1 MPYKKYRELAQWGR
15 IDTQIFKRHW
25 KAVNAERQKK
35 FEIPDAVKAYG
46 PVIHNPND
54 PSFFKQFE
62 DPINSPLLSHP
73 ALRPPP
79 VEEHPLYNPKECH
92 VYESFEPF
100 SDGIDQACHLMKA
113 IKFDN
118 FPADVLNAEYNIL
131 RNTAEHDVR
140 DCIMQG
146 ERYDPTL
153 EPLEIQLDKILFWVK
168 HPRLHGTPTLKRNNI
183 ILESLFRKVLLS
195 AVKEG
200 KLENIRYDRNTY
212 FSAILNNRGFE
223 DSPLVIRG
231 NPHLIVQSD
240 FPLKPWANEDAIQAS
255 RDQPVVDVY
264 PINPLIDFSSS
275 NLYNRTALI
284 PRAIIP
290 NLHINTLFVARQ
302 QNQKY
307 PWTTEQNAANAI
319 ILCFG
324 GALAE
329 ATRNLSEEAIA
340 KLGDLEKPVMAKTVQ
355 LVDGK
360 LDLVAVQLNT
370 LDLSSR
376 NGIKNF
382 VWCKKAVPL
391 YKPIPFWENMVE
403 VEGLNIKGFNN
414 FVSLLL
420 KK

>member
-1 MPYKKYRELAQWGR
+1 MPYKKYRELAQWGK
-15 IDTQIFKRHW
+15 IDTQVFKRHW
-25 KAVNAERQKK
+25 KNANAERQQK
-35 FEIPDAVKAYG
+35 FEIPEAVKAYG
-46 PVIHNPND
+46 AVIHNPND
-54 PSFFKQFE
+54 PTFFKQFE
-62 DPINSPLLSHP
+62 ASPSSPLLSHP
-73 ALRPPP
+73 AFRPPP
-79 VEEHPLYNPKECH
+79 IEEHPLYNTKKCH
-92 VYESFEPF
+92 LYESFEPF
-100 SDGIDQACHLMKA
+100 SDGIDQACHLIKA
-113 IKFDN
+113 IKFDDL
-118 FPADVLNAEYNIL
+118 PSEVLNAEHNIL
-131 RNTAEHDVR
+131 RNTAEDDVR

-146 ERYDPTL
+146 ERYDPSL
-153 EPLEIQLDKILFWVK
+153 EPLEKQLDKILFWVK
-168 HPRLHGTPTLKRNNI
+168 HPRLHGTPVIKRNNI

-200 KLENIRYDRNTY
+200 KLENIRFDRNAY
-212 FSAILNNRGFE
+212 ISGILNNRGFE

-231 NPHLIVQSD
+231 NPHLIVQGD
-240 FPLKPWANEDAIQAS
+240 FPLKPWAKNDAVQAS

-264 PINPLIDFSSS
+264 PIHPLIDFSTS
-275 NLYNRTALI
+275 NLYNRTSLI
-284 PRAIIP
+284 PRSAIS
-290 NLHINTLFVARQ
+290 NLHVNTLFIARQ
-302 QNQKY
+302 QSQKY

-319 ILCFG
+319 MICFG

-340 KLGDLEKPVMAKTVQ
+340 KLGDLEKPILVKTVQ

-391 YKPIPFWENMVE
+391 YKPKPFWENTSE
-403 VEGLNIKGFNN
+403 VEGLNIKGFNM